1 MKTKIALTHYQIK
14 ELLELSE
21 SSGDPECTDDLYI
34 IVVEDDSAHSGPGL
48 YAQFQEVPEEGF
60 IFIGQDVG
68 DQERGNAI
76 CDAKIESGEVQ
87 EI

>member
-1 MKTKIALTHYQIK
+1 MKIALTHYQIK

-21 SSGDPECTDDLYI
+21 SSGDPECTDDLYLTI
-34 IVVEDDSAHSGPGL
+34 GDDRAHSGAGL

-60 IFIGQDVG
+60 MFIGKDEA
-68 DQERGNAI
+68 DQQRGNAI
-76 CDAKIESGEVQ
+76 CDARIESGEVQ